1 MARYDDKIQVGLLKL
16 LWKEPFFS
24 GVIRGISKREDNTI
38 PTAGVMVQ
46 NGEYQLL
53 YNNEFVDSLSDK
65 EIIGL
70 LKHECYHLILNH
82 VTTRKKEPFL
92 AWNWAADLAINSHI
106 PEDELP
112 ECGLIPGKRPVIP
125 EDMKLDEDMK
135 KRQDAIGDLLESL
148 PKYQSSEWYFEKLM
162 QNEDFKE
169 MTEGGE
175 GYGIPGMDD
184 HDGWGD
190 MSDEQKELMKEKI
203 KQAIKD
209 AAKQCD
215 EKGQWGSVSGEMRE
229 NIRKMISNDIP
240 WNSILKQFCGMT
252 RRANRISSMKRVNK
266 KYPGIHSGYQKSYEA
281 SIAVYIDQSG
291 SVSDKELSLF
301 SAELEQLSKRVEFT
315 LYNFDTDVD
324 NNSERTFKKGSNI
337 QLERTRCGGTS
348 FSCIGQHLKNTK
360 KKFDACIILTD
371 GYAPEPQRFLVRRAW
386 VITSNGVSPVS
397 NPKETVCK
405 MRS

>member
-24 GVIRGISKREDNTI
+24 GVIRGISKREDSTI

-190 MSDEQKELMKEKI
+190 MSDEQRQTLRTALDRQEATISRTRLEEQM
-203 KQAIKD
+203 
-209 AAKQCD
+209 
-215 EKGQWGSVSGEMRE
+215 SGIIRE
-229 NIRKMISNDIP
+229 QVESGKALN
-240 WNSILKQFCGMT
+240 WLVL
-252 RRANRISSMKRVNK
+252 RAHAQRI
-266 KYPGIHSGYQKSYEA
+266 GFEG
-281 SIAVYIDQSG
+281 
-291 SVSDKELSLF
+291 
-301 SAELEQLSKRVEFT
+301 
-315 LYNFDTDVD
+315 
-324 NNSERTFKKGSNI
+324 NI
-337 QLERTRCGGTS
+337 QSLAADITREVFEAKEREEQS
-348 FSCIGQHLKNTK
+348 
-360 KKFDACIILTD
+360 
-371 GYAPEPQRFLVRRAW
+371 
-386 VITSNGVSPVS
+386 
-397 NPKETVCK
+397 
-405 MRS
+405 